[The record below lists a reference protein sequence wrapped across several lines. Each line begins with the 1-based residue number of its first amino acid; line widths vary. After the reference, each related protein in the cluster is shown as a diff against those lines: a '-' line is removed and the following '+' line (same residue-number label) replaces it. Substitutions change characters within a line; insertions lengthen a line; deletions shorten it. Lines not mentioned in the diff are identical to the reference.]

1 MRTRLVFS
9 LAFVLISG
17 DALASRPRFQ
27 PLGDLPGGNNRS
39 AATAV
44 NADGSVVVGYSD
56 SGSGEEA
63 FRWTNETGIYGLG
76 SLGGIPFLST
86 ARAVSADG
94 TIVFGD
100 SIPPDSDPNSVPLIA
115 FRWTMDGSGPD
126 GEMVSLGD
134 LPGGDPFALGT
145 GCSADGSVLVG
156 HSSSTASG
164 TLNADAYRKVGENP
178 MVSLGDLPGGGYF
191 SVATAC
197 SADGSVVTGYS
208 SSSLS
213 GPSSSESF
221 RWTQAGG
228 LQPIGDLAGGGFGS
242 NAFGI
247 SADGS
252 VIVGVGVD
260 STGVVAFRWTQ
271 ATGMQSIGDLPGD
284 LVSGRANG
292 VSADGSVVVGQG
304 YTAGSFHAFIW
315 TAGTGIRSLR
325 DVLVNDLGLNN
336 LDGWRL
342 DVASAISA
350 DALTVVGYGR
360 DPNGQ
365 FIAWRAHLGNG
376 CELAGDLNY
385 DDDVDLQDLATMLA
399 NFGRPD
405 AQSIE
410 DGDIDGNG
418 KVDLQDLA
426 LLLAS
431 FGTTCP

>member
-1 MRTRLVFS
+1 MRTRFALSIV
-9 LAFVLISG
+9 LALISAP
-17 DALASRPRFQ
+17 ALASRPRFQ
-27 PLGDLPGGNNRS
+27 PLGDLPGGNTRS

-56 SGSGEEA
+56 SGTGEEA
-63 FRWTNETGIYGLG
+63 FRWTNETGMYGLG

-86 ARAVSADG
+86 ARAVSANG
-94 TIVFGD
+94 RIVFGD
-100 SIPPDSDPNSVPLIA
+100 SVPADDDPNSVPLVA
-115 FRWTMDGSGPD
+115 FRWTMSGSGPD

-134 LPGGDPFALGT
+134 LPGGDPFALGS
-145 GCSADGSVLVG
+145 GCSADGNVLVG

-164 TLNADAYRKVGENP
+164 TLNADAYRKVGDDP

-197 SADGSVVTGYS
+197 SADGSIVTGYS
-208 SSSLS
+208 SSTLS
-213 GPSSSESF
+213 GPSSSEAF

-228 LQPIGDLAGGGFGS
+228 LQPLGDLAGGGFGS
-242 NAFGI
+242 NAFAI

-252 VIVGVGVD
+252 VIVGVGVNA
-260 STGVVAFRWTQ
+260 TGVVAFRWTQ

-292 VSADGSVVVGQG
+292 VSADGSIVVGQG
-304 YTAGSFHAFIW
+304 YTAGNFHAFIW
-315 TAGTGIRSLR
+315 TAGTGMRDLR
-325 DVLVNDLGLNN
+325 DVLVNELGLET

-350 DALTVVGYGR
+350 DGLTVVGYGR
-360 DPNGQ
+360 DPNDQ

-376 CELAGDLNY
+376 CELAGDLDF
-385 DDDVDLQDLATMLA
+385 DDDVDLQDLSTLLA
-399 NFGRPD
+399 NFASGGV
-405 AQSIE
+405 QGIE
-410 DGDIDGNG
+410 DGDIDGNSD
-418 KVDLQDLA
+418 VDLQDLA
-426 LLLAS
+426 LLLGS